1 MAGES
6 SQVTLTVRLIR
17 SFEHRIIKH
26 VVYHDVNLDQIVSD
40 FKQYVKTELKTHA
53 GLPPPVKTHNYDTMK
68 ISHQPFGAKVLFF
81 FITL

>member
-40 FKQYVKTELKTHA
+40 FKQYVKTGNDYK
-53 GLPPPVKTHNYDTMK
+53 YD
-68 ISHQPFGAKVLFF
+68 SLN
-81 FITL
+81 TLERGK